1 MKNILGI
8 VFGINLTQESM
19 PCLKKRQ
26 YNKSRQTRVLPNHI
40 YNRQVDYIHTIYSK
54 HKHNNCK

>member
-19 PCLKKRQ
+19 PCLKKKGNITNLGKQ
-26 YNKSRQTRVLPNHI
+26 EFCLSTS
-40 YNRQVDYIHTIYSK
+40 T
-54 HKHNNCK
+54 